1 MSRWL
6 ASIALV
12 LSFGS
17 FVPATPA
24 AAQGCQ
30 LQNGIPY
37 GTYLDNQGVV
47 RELLLDLRIPSGKA
61 GPSPLLVWIHGGGWS
76 GGSRNMPSRAAALC
90 ERGYVVASI
99 DYRLTGTAP
108 WPAQGQ
114 DCKGALR
121 WLRANAANFD
131 IDPDRI
137 GVWGSSAGG
146 HLVAWLGAAGSVGT
160 TTVGNTTMDLEG
172 ATGGNLDQSSRVQ
185 AVVDW
190 YGPTD
195 LLFMRM
201 YPSGIDHDDPE
212 SPEGNL
218 LDGAVPDNPER
229 VALVNPVSFLSADD
243 PPFLLMH
250 GTVDDSVPFHQS
262 ELLYRALVNR
272 GLAATFVPILDAGHG
287 GASFD
292 TKDNLEGVYAFLDQN
307 LLDLP
312 DVRVSLTASGSSVA
326 ENGGA
331 SVTFTL
337 ARTGSTAAPLTVG
350 LTTAGTAAAGQ
361 DYAAVPATVTIP
373 AGSASTP
380 FVVAIQNDGAVEGT
394 ETLQVITRP
403 SPLHR
408 QAAEATVAA
417 VTIQDDENPSGRPVV
432 SVTATDDVA
441 SEAGLDAGRF
451 RITRTGSTAAA
462 LTVNLRTSG
471 TAAAGTDYP
480 ALGTSAVIPASQS
493 FVDLNVAP
501 LSDPLLEVTET
512 VLLTLV
518 PAAAYAVGTPG
529 VAGVRIGELNQ
540 FSTSPIVSVVAI
552 DFAAAEAGDPGAFLV
567 SRTEASTATLDASLM
582 PGGTATNGLDYAGL
596 PLSVGFATGVNR
608 VTVALA
614 PTDDG
619 AVEGAET
626 ANLRARSGAG
636 YLIGP
641 TSAPVTI
648 TDDDSP

>member
-6 ASIALV
+6 ASITLI
-12 LSFGS
+12 LSL
-17 FVPATPA
+17 VPAPPA

-30 LQNGIPY
+30 LQNGIAY

-47 RELLLDLRIPSGKA
+47 QELLLDLRIPSGKV

-76 GGSRNMPSRAAALC
+76 GGARNMPSRAAALC
-90 ERGYVVASI
+90 ERGYAVASI

-146 HLVAWLGAAGSVGT
+146 HLVAWLGAAGGVGT
-160 TTVGNTTMDLEG
+160 TTIGNSTMDLEG
-172 ATGGNLDQSSRVQ
+172 ATGGNLDSSSRVQ

-287 GASFD
+287 GPGFD
-292 TKDNLEGVYAFLDQN
+292 TKDNLDKVYAFLDQS

-312 DVRVSLTASGSSVA
+312 DVRVSLTAGVASVA
-326 ENGGA
+326 ENGGG
-331 SVTFTL
+331 SVNFTL
-337 ARTGSTAAPLTVG
+337 ARTGSTAGPLTVG
-350 LTTAGTAAAGQ
+350 LTTGGTATTGQ

-373 AGSASTP
+373 AGAASTT
-380 FVVAIQNDGAVEGT
+380 FAVAIQNDGAVEGA

-408 QAAEATVAA
+408 QAAEATVAT

-432 SVTATDDVA
+432 TLIATDLVA

-462 LTVNLRTSG
+462 LTVNLRTTG
-471 TAAAGTDYP
+471 TATQGTDFA
-480 ALGTSAVIPASQS
+480 ALGTSVVLPASQS
-493 FVDLNVAP
+493 FVDLTVVP

-512 VLLTLV
+512 VLLALV
-518 PAAAYAVGTPG
+518 PAAGYVVGAPG
-529 VAGVRIGELNQ
+529 VAGVRLGELNQ
-540 FSTSPIVSVVAI
+540 ASTAPIVSVVAI
-552 DFAAAEAGDPGAFLV
+552 DFAATEAGDPGAFLV
-567 SRTEASTATLDASLM
+567 SRTEATTATLDATVM
-582 PGGTATNGLDYAGL
+582 PGGTATNGLDYGGL
-596 PLSVGFATGVNR
+596 PLSVGFGTGVNR
-608 VTVALA
+608 VTVALSPA
-614 PTDDG
+614 DDTAG
-619 AVEGAET
+619 ESAET
-626 ANLRARSGAG
+626 ATLRARSGTG

-648 TDDDSP
+648 TDDDLP